1 MDRTIWLLA
10 FRGEVVGLLVTWV
23 ATGHVLL
30 AVALVIAP
38 TLTRCVE
45 LQFLFELACKVI
57 THEVVL
63 LRLLADTLLFFLGWP
78 DDIRSVI
85 WTWFFVVLLRY
96 PHDTRRFLF
105 LLLRFLLAWPHYAFW
120 LFLVSKIV
128 ELLSF
133 ILVWHPLNGT
143 GSWSLSWL
151 PIILV

>member
-1 MDRTIWLLA
+1 M
-10 FRGEVVGLLVTWV
+10 
-23 ATGHVLL
+23 LL

-63 LRLLADTLLFFLGWP
+63 LRLLADALLFFLGWP

-85 WTWFFVVLLRY
+85 GTWFFVVLLRY
-96 PHDTRRFLF
+96 PHDTGRFFF
-105 LLLRFLLAWPHYAFW
+105 LLLRLLLAWPHYAFW
-120 LFLVSKIV
+120 LFLVSKVV

-133 ILVWHPLNGT
+133 ILV
-143 GSWSLSWL
+143 
-151 PIILV
+151 